1 MGGGTYLQP
10 DLAAHLDES
19 YMFVFFLIILFYF
32 ILQCSFV
39 FCTSLSSAG
48 MCFLL
53 LSVSE
58 VQPVLEL
65 TVTYLL

>member
-19 YMFVFFLIILFYF
+19 YIYFFLIIIILCYF
-32 ILQCSFV
+32 IFQCSFV

-48 MCFLL
+48 TCFLL

-58 VQPVLEL
+58 VQPVL
-65 TVTYLL
+65 